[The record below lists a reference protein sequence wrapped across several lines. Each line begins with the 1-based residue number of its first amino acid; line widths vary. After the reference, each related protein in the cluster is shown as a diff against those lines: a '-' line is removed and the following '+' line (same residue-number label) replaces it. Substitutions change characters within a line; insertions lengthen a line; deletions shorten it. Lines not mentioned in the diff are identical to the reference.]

1 MIIQIL
7 FVFLLIDLTDD
18 TKHINYSREAAKCYK
33 KKTLAPYIMEEIE
46 KISWADLLFFQFPLY
61 WYSLPAILKG
71 WIDKVL
77 IEGFAYDFNCGAV
90 LENGL
95 LKVHQKSFC
104 FLNHSIKIIFFIPLW
119 LRIFSNLIPVF
130 LPFSTS
136 DVSLHDHQ

>member
-1 MIIQIL
+1 M
-7 FVFLLIDLTDD
+7 LIDLTDD

-95 LKVHQKSFC
+95 LKVCQK
-104 FLNHSIKIIFFIPLW
+104 FF
-119 LRIFSNLIPVF
+119 FFFKSQHKNNF
-130 LPFSTS
+130 FYS
-136 DVSLHDHQ
+136 SLAENFF